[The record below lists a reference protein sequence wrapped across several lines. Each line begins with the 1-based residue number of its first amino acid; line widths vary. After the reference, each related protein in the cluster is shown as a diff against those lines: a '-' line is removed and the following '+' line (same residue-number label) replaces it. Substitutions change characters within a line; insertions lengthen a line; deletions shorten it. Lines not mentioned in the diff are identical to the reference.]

1 MDQKPVKRTGREGIP
16 LPAHPPEK
24 NNSSAGF
31 GIETH
36 CRLGGRNP
44 QKKITTIVCFARI
57 LRELK
62 ENARTIT
69 CNNNNNKKNKPLLWL
84 LPCRGKGAC
93 VPQWTLRA
101 TPVGGNFWQVLPN
114 WTGRGWGVRQNTVK
128 QPLLR
133 EPYEEL
139 NKVHRYDKMYQLK
152 IEMVGDSH
160 PEKWPS
166 SWNFK

>member
-36 CRLGGRNP
+36 CRLWGWNP

-62 ENARTIT
+62 GNSGTIT
-69 CNNNNNKKNKPLLWL
+69 CFRLDEVRLDKVSL
-84 LPCRGKGAC
+84 
-93 VPQWTLRA
+93 
-101 TPVGGNFWQVLPN
+101 GNRL
-114 WTGRGWGVRQNTVK
+114 G
-128 QPLLR
+128 
-133 EPYEEL
+133 
-139 NKVHRYDKMYQLK
+139 
-152 IEMVGDSH
+152 
-160 PEKWPS
+160 
-166 SWNFK
+166 